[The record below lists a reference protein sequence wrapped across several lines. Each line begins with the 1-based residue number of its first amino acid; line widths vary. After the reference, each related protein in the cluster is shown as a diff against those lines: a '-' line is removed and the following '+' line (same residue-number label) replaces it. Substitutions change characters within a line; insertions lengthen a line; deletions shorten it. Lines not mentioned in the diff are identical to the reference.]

1 VSGAPRATL
10 SRGPERAVTMLVAAA
25 IALGTAAAAACP
37 FCGTVGRSLAER
49 RDAAAV
55 VAVGESAGPARD
67 DGAGG
72 RSQPFRID
80 QRLRGEAAAVVA
92 GGHVLA
98 DVPGPIAGTAILFA
112 TPAADGA
119 GGLVWSAVAADETL
133 LGHVVAAPP
142 VTQPDVDRLRWYAGR
157 LEHPDAAIAAD
168 AFTEFGRA
176 PFASVRAASD
186 AIDPDRLAAWVDE
199 PGIDARRRGLY
210 GLLLGVVTAAS
221 RDPGRRAVFLA
232 ALHRA
237 VDAPGAD
244 FRAGYDGILAG
255 LLVAEAETGLDAL
268 RDRGLLRPD
277 ARPLDQRHLLAALR
291 FAAESLPDR
300 IPRSRIVAATTDLLA
315 SPAVAADATIDLARY
330 EAWDAVDEVAGL
342 WESRGADDP
351 LIRRAVAGYLAACP
365 LPAARQRLD
374 ALRGRQPDLV
384 RQALEAAT
392 LPAPGP
398 RDAE

>member
-1 VSGAPRATL
+1 
-10 SRGPERAVTMLVAAA
+10 
-25 IALGTAAAAACP
+25 
-37 FCGTVGRSLAER
+37 
-49 RDAAAV
+49 
-55 VAVGESAGPARD
+55 
-67 DGAGG
+67 
-72 RSQPFRID
+72 
-80 QRLRGEAAAVVA
+80 
-92 GGHVLA
+92 
-98 DVPGPIAGTAILFA
+98 
-112 TPAADGA
+112 
-119 GGLVWSAVAADETL
+119 
-133 LGHVVAAPP
+133 
-142 VTQPDVDRLRWYAGR
+142 
-157 LEHPDAAIAAD
+157 
-168 AFTEFGRA
+168 
-176 PFASVRAASD
+176 ASVRAASD